1 MHIGDICSF
10 FDKAFA
16 QALIDA
22 VCRKTTNIFLGVEM
36 ATILKVK
43 KGQEIN
49 TYIPQADITLR
60 PFVGWTEPQ
69 NSFSDDYD

>member
-1 MHIGDICSF
+1 
-10 FDKAFA
+10 
-16 QALIDA
+16 
-22 VCRKTTNIFLGVEM
+22 M